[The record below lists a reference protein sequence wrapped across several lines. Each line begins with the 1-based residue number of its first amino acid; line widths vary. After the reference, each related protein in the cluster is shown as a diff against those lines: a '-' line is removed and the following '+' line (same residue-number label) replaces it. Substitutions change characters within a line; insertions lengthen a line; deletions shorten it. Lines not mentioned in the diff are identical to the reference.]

1 LAKVAVKCSA
11 ETFVVNQSLVLCINI
26 WGKNRHLRQARKRYQ
41 QLLYLFNS
49 QLFTTFV
56 FMNIKQ
62 YIEINPEK
70 RFGKPVIKG
79 TRISVAD
86 VLNWL
91 ANGMTRQE
99 IIQDFPELGDEQIN
113 ACLFFAASREGHLG
127 IAS

>member
-1 LAKVAVKCSA
+1 
-11 ETFVVNQSLVLCINI
+11 
-26 WGKNRHLRQARKRYQ
+26 
-41 QLLYLFNS
+41 
-49 QLFTTFV
+49 
-56 FMNIKQ
+56 MNIKH

-91 ANGMTRQE
+91 ASGMTHEE
-99 IIQDFPELGDEQIN
+99 IIHDFPELGNEHIH
-113 ACLFFAASREGHLG
+113 ACLFFAASREDHIG